1 MRLPAVPLAATR
13 LTRYLADMN
22 VIILMLFALPFAL
35 QAVTVQM
42 GVNPWAG
49 AGVGY
54 AIILF
59 LLWCFRNDG

>member
-1 MRLPAVPLAATR
+1 
-13 LTRYLADMN
+13 MN